1 MGVGTPWNIL
11 ECIALGI
18 DMFDCVMP
26 TRNGR
31 NAMLFTSNGV
41 INIDNKKWEKDFSVI
56 DDGIACEVSN
66 YYSKAYLRHL
76 LKSKEI
82 LGLQIASIHNLAFY
96 IDIVTKARA
105 HIMDGDFIQWKN
117 EMSIKWQQRL

>member
-1 MGVGTPWNIL
+1 
-11 ECIALGI
+11 
-18 DMFDCVMP
+18 
-26 TRNGR
+26 
-31 NAMLFTSNGV
+31 MLFTSNGV

-105 HIMDGDFIQWKN
+105 HIMDGDFIQWKK